1 MLFPG
6 EISPGQ
12 LGPIS
17 IAPFCSTNWCALITS
32 SVGIPSAIQT
42 INRMPASAASIMVS
56 AAKRAGTKMIEVL
69 AFVCSTAS
77 YIVLNTGMPSTSV
90 PPLPGEVPPTTW
102 VPYSFIFLAW
112 KSPSLPVIP
121 CTIRRVDLSINM
133 LIIALFINDLGTYYA
148 FRAIRAASFIVV
160 AIWKRL

>member
-12 LGPIS
+12 LGPINM
-17 IAPFCSTNWCALITS
+17 APFCSANRCALITS
-32 SVGIPSAIQT
+32 SVGIPSAMQT
-42 INRMPASAASIMVS
+42 MIRMPASAASMIAS
-56 AAKRAGTKMIEVL
+56 AAKRAGTKMMEVL

-77 YIVLNTGMPSTSV
+77 YMVLNTGIPSTSV
-90 PPLPGEVPPTTW
+90 PPLPGEVPPTTL

-121 CTIRRVDLSINM
+121 CTIKRVDLSISM
-133 LIIALFINDLGTYYA
+133 LIIALFFSDLV
-148 FRAIRAASFIVV
+148 RIMLSEP
-160 AIWKRL
+160 